1 MGHKSHTLNSQG
13 RDGINKKGRGDS
25 TGWKERLKKGRV
37 SEIIQVSGTK
47 REMGESREGG
57 GGWEGGE

>member
-13 RDGINKKGRGDS
+13 RDGNKKGRGVS

-57 GGWEGGE
+57 GLAEEGVR

>member
-13 RDGINKKGRGDS
+13 RDGNKKGRGVS

-47 REMGESREGG
+47 REMGERGVGRGG
-57 GGWEGGE
+57 SKINGR

>member
-1 MGHKSHTLNSQG
+1 MVIKRVEGFL
-13 RDGINKKGRGDS
+13 

-57 GGWEGGE
+57 WQRRE